1 MYEVLLTVGA
11 HAQQGLRYEALED
24 GRRWVLSVLA
34 GTKLWSSI
42 SQPHDVIV
50 DLSQVTSTEAKYFE
64 TGVLATL
71 VWRSHTH
78 EREARGSGVMLD
90 CDLYQRNA

>member
-1 MYEVLLTVGA
+1 MMLVVFSVQKREVRVVERWNKMLEVLSIVKVKKTYSLTMMRNFVNNIA
-11 HAQQGLRYEALED
+11 HACI
-24 GRRWVLSVLA
+24 RR
-34 GTKLWSSI
+34 
-42 SQPHDVIV
+42 
-50 DLSQVTSTEAKYFE
+50 
-64 TGVLATL
+64 ATHL